1 MYEKKLIIFTKEN
14 VLMCRKIAV
23 LVTFV
28 FILTSVLQFN
38 VYAALSNDKQQSI
51 ITYNDY
57 NANYKD
63 SFVELQDIKI
73 AASAAELLK
82 SAHIGNY
89 GDKNNVALLKNA
101 GDTIKF
107 NVVVPT
113 DGYYEISLSY
123 TGMTEVAKS
132 LRLNLSSAYT

>member
-1 MYEKKLIIFTKEN
+1 MHEKKLIIFTKEN

-57 NANYKD
+57 NVNYKD
-63 SFVELQDIKI
+63 
-73 AASAAELLK
+73 A
-82 SAHIGNY
+82 
-89 GDKNNVALLKNA
+89 
-101 GDTIKF
+101 
-107 NVVVPT
+107 
-113 DGYYEISLSY
+113 
-123 TGMTEVAKS
+123 
-132 LRLNLSSAYT
+132 